1 MTLSTGDILAIVFG
15 SLLGIVILGY
25 LIYSMMFRKKKVI
38 SIQDVEK
45 YIQENPSSKNQ
56 IMNMLS
62 SAPSSEQQTVQPQEY
77 GDKILTDV
85 NAINIT
91 ENKLLKEQII
101 NWIKQKKEYS
111 GKIPFSKGKSELYS
125 RYSQVK
131 KLSDLLKKFL

>member
-45 YIQENPSSKNQ
+45 YIQEHPSSKNQ

-85 NAINIT
+85 AMT
-91 ENKLLKEQII
+91 T
-101 NWIKQKKEYS
+101 
-111 GKIPFSKGKSELYS
+111 PT
-125 RYSQVK
+125 R
-131 KLSDLLKKFL
+131 

>member
-1 MTLSTGDILAIVFG
+1 
-15 SLLGIVILGY
+15 
-25 LIYSMMFRKKKVI
+25 MFRKKKVI

-85 NAINIT
+85 AMT
-91 ENKLLKEQII
+91 T
-101 NWIKQKKEYS
+101 
-111 GKIPFSKGKSELYS
+111 PT
-125 RYSQVK
+125 R
-131 KLSDLLKKFL
+131 

>member
-25 LIYSMMFRKKKVI
+25 LIYSMMFKKKKVV
-38 SIQDVEK
+38 SLQDVQN

-62 SAPSSEQQTVQPQEY
+62 TSTPSQPMTTQPQQY

-85 NAINIT
+85 AMT
-91 ENKLLKEQII
+91 T
-101 NWIKQKKEYS
+101 
-111 GKIPFSKGKSELYS
+111 PT
-125 RYSQVK
+125 R
-131 KLSDLLKKFL
+131 

>member
-85 NAINIT
+85 AMT
-91 ENKLLKEQII
+91 T
-101 NWIKQKKEYS
+101 
-111 GKIPFSKGKSELYS
+111 PT
-125 RYSQVK
+125 R
-131 KLSDLLKKFL
+131 

>member
-45 YIQENPSSKNQ
+45 YIQENPSSKNE

-85 NAINIT
+85 AMT
-91 ENKLLKEQII
+91 T
-101 NWIKQKKEYS
+101 
-111 GKIPFSKGKSELYS
+111 PT
-125 RYSQVK
+125 R
-131 KLSDLLKKFL
+131 